1 MKNLE
6 SKRYW
11 IWFSLIKNLGCIRK
25 KKLLEL
31 YKTPENIYNL
41 TKEELLKIDGIGNET
56 VKNILESKN
65 EKLLDYH
72 IKYMEENNIDIIH
85 ICEESYPQL
94 LKQIYDAPVSLYI
107 RGNKEILNGQNIGIV
122 GCRDCTDYGKK
133 AAKYFAYN
141 LSKEKS
147 INIVSGLAKGVDSY
161 AHWGSVGSNIE
172 VAREANCGKKQDYSG
187 KQKLNC
193 GNKYGTCGKQNINCG
208 KLQNNCEIN
217 KKDCGKTIAV
227 LGNGLDMIYPKEN
240 IELAN
245 EIIRNGGAIISEYP
259 CGTKPDKMNFPARNR
274 IISGISKGIIVI
286 EAKEKSGTLITVDFA
301 LEQGRDV
308 FVVPGN
314 INSINSVGTNNLIKQ
329 GAKLVTSYI
338 DVYQ

>member
-1 MKNLE
+1 MKMEDLE
-6 SKRYW
+6 NKKYW
-11 IWFSLIKNLGCIRK
+11 IWFSLIKGLGCVRK
-25 KKLLEL
+25 NNLLKIYGMPEEIYKLS
-31 YKTPENIYNL
+31 KR
-41 TKEELLKIDGIGNET
+41 ELLKVDGIGEET
-56 VKNILESKN
+56 VTNIIEAKN
-65 EKLLDYH
+65 EKILNYH

-85 ICEESYPQL
+85 ICEKSYPQA

-107 RGNKEILNGQNIGIV
+107 RGNKEILNGKNIGIV
-122 GCRDCTDYGKK
+122 GCRECTDYGKK

-147 INIVSGLAKGVDSY
+147 VNIVSGLAKGVDSY
-161 AHWGSVGSNIE
+161 AHWGSVGANIE
-172 VAREANCGKKQDYSG
+172 CENTKNCGKKQES
-187 KQKLNC
+187 
-193 GNKYGTCGKQNINCG
+193 CGKINNNCG
-208 KLQNNCEIN
+208 KIN
-217 KKDCGKTIAV
+217 DDCGKLKNDCGKTIAV

-274 IISGISKGIIVI
+274 IISGLSKGIIVI

-314 INSINSVGTNNLIKQ
+314 INSINSVGTNDLIKQ
-329 GAKLVTSYI
+329 GAKMVTSYEDI
-338 DVYQ
+338 K

>member
-1 MKNLE
+1 MEDLE
-6 SKRYW
+6 NKKYW
-11 IWFSLIKNLGCIRK
+11 IWFSLIKGLGCVRK
-25 KKLLEL
+25 NNLLKI
-31 YKTPENIYNL
+31 YGTPEKIYKL
-41 TKEELLKIDGIGNET
+41 SKRELLKVDGIGEET
-56 VKNILESKN
+56 VTNIIEAKN
-65 EKLLDYH
+65 EKILNYH

-85 ICEESYPQL
+85 ICEKSYPQA

-107 RGNKEILNGQNIGIV
+107 RGNKEILNGKNIGIV
-122 GCRDCTDYGKK
+122 GCRECTDYGKK

-147 INIVSGLAKGVDSY
+147 VNIVSGLAKGVDSY
-161 AHWGSVGSNIE
+161 AHWGSVGANIE
-172 VAREANCGKKQDYSG
+172 CESIKNCGKKQES
-187 KQKLNC
+187 
-193 GNKYGTCGKQNINCG
+193 CGKINNNCG
-208 KLQNNCEIN
+208 KLKN
-217 KKDCGKTIAV
+217 DCGKTIAI

-245 EIIRNGGAIISEYP
+245 EIIRRGGTIISEYP

-274 IISGISKGIIVI
+274 IISGLSKGIIVI

-314 INSINSVGTNNLIKQ
+314 INSINSVGTNDLIKQ
-329 GAKLVTSYI
+329 GAKMVTSYEDI
-338 DVYQ
+338 R

>member
-1 MKNLE
+1 MEDLE
-6 SKRYW
+6 NKKYW
-11 IWFSLIKNLGCIRK
+11 IWFSLIKGLGCVRK
-25 KKLLEL
+25 NNLLKI
-31 YKTPENIYNL
+31 YGTPEEIYKL
-41 TKEELLKIDGIGNET
+41 SKRELLKVDGIGEET
-56 VKNILESKN
+56 VTNIIEAKN
-65 EKLLDYH
+65 EKILNYH

-85 ICEESYPQL
+85 ICEKSYPQA
-94 LKQIYDAPVSLYI
+94 LKQIYDAPVSLYS
-107 RGNKEILNGQNIGIV
+107 RGNKEILNGKNIGIV
-122 GCRDCTDYGKK
+122 GCRECTDYGKK

-147 INIVSGLAKGVDSY
+147 VNIVSGLAKGVDSY
-161 AHWGSVGSNIE
+161 AHWGSVGANIE
-172 VAREANCGKKQDYSG
+172 CESTKNCGKKQES
-187 KQKLNC
+187 
-193 GNKYGTCGKQNINCG
+193 CGKINNNCG
-208 KLQNNCEIN
+208 KIN
-217 KKDCGKTIAV
+217 DDCGKLKNDCGKTIAI

-274 IISGISKGIIVI
+274 IISGLSKGIIVI

-314 INSINSVGTNNLIKQ
+314 INSINSVGTNDLIKQ
-329 GAKLVTSYI
+329 GAKMVTFYEDI
-338 DVYQ
+338 K

>member
-274 IISGISKGIIVI
+274 IISGISNGIIVI

>member
-1 MKNLE
+1 MEDLE
-6 SKRYW
+6 NKKYW
-11 IWFSLIKNLGCIRK
+11 IWFSLIKGLGCVRK
-25 KKLLEL
+25 NNLLKIYGMPEEIYKLS
-31 YKTPENIYNL
+31 KR
-41 TKEELLKIDGIGNET
+41 ELLKVDGIGEET
-56 VKNILESKN
+56 VTNIIEAKN
-65 EKLLDYH
+65 EKILNYH

-85 ICEESYPQL
+85 ICEKSYPQA

-107 RGNKEILNGQNIGIV
+107 RGNKEILNGKNIGIV
-122 GCRDCTDYGKK
+122 GCRECKDYGKK

-147 INIVSGLAKGVDSY
+147 VNIVSGLAKGVDSY
-161 AHWGSVGSNIE
+161 AHWGSVGANIE
-172 VAREANCGKKQDYSG
+172 CENTKNCGKKQES
-187 KQKLNC
+187 
-193 GNKYGTCGKQNINCG
+193 CGKINNNCG
-208 KLQNNCEIN
+208 KIN
-217 KKDCGKTIAV
+217 DDCGKLKNDCGKTIAV

-274 IISGISKGIIVI
+274 IISGLSKGIIVI

-314 INSINSVGTNNLIKQ
+314 INSINSVGTNDLIKQ
-329 GAKLVTSYI
+329 GAKMVTSYEDI
-338 DVYQ
+338 K

>member
-1 MKNLE
+1 MECLE
-6 SKRYW
+6 KKKYW
-11 IWFSLIKNLGCIRK
+11 IWFSLIKGLGCVRK
-25 KKLLEL
+25 NKLLKI
-31 YKTPENIYNL
+31 YGTPEEIYKL
-41 TKEELLKIDGIGNET
+41 SKRELLKVDGIGEET
-56 VKNILESKN
+56 VTNIIEAKN
-65 EKLLDYH
+65 EKILNYH

-85 ICEESYPQL
+85 ICEKSYPQA

-107 RGNKEILNGQNIGIV
+107 RGNKEILNGKNIGIV
-122 GCRDCTDYGKK
+122 GCRECTDYGKK

-147 INIVSGLAKGVDSY
+147 VNIVSGLAKGVDSY
-161 AHWGSVGSNIE
+161 AHWGSVGANIE
-172 VAREANCGKKQDYSG
+172 CESTKNCGKKQES
-187 KQKLNC
+187 
-193 GNKYGTCGKQNINCG
+193 CGKINNNCG
-208 KLQNNCEIN
+208 KIKN
-217 KKDCGKTIAV
+217 DCGKTIAI

-245 EIIRNGGAIISEYP
+245 EIIRSGGAIISEYP

-274 IISGISKGIIVI
+274 IISGLSKGIIVI

-314 INSINSVGTNNLIKQ
+314 INSINSVGTNDLIKQ
-329 GAKLVTSYI
+329 GAKMVTSYEDI
-338 DVYQ
+338 K